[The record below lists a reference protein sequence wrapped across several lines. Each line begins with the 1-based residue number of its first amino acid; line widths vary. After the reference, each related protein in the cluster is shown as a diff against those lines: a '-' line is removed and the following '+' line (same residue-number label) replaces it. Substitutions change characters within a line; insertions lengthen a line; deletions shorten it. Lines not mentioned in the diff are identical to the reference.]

1 MEQEQLWLQQCRDG
15 DQDAFYQLVK
25 PYLDR
30 VYSTARAILNSPHY
44 AEDAVQNAMLEAYRA
59 IMSGKE
65 IRSFRSWFN
74 RLVAMRAL
82 DLARARSRQFRQ
94 TEALGDREDP
104 ANEREQPMEAVLKKE
119 EQSRLLAQVM
129 SLDMRHRSVIVL
141 YYYQEMS
148 VEEIAE
154 VLGVKAG
161 TVKSRLHNARL
172 KLMNLNE
179 SINPKKVICDV

>member
-15 DQDAFYQLVK
+15 EQDAFYQLVK

-30 VYSTARAILNSPHY
+30 AYSTARAILNSPHY

-59 IMSGKE
+59 IINGKE

-82 DLARARSRQFRQ
+82 DLARTRSRQFRQ
-94 TEALGDREDP
+94 TEALGVHEEP
-104 ANEREQPMEAVLKKE
+104 ADEQEQPMEAVLKKE

-148 VEEIAE
+148 VEEIAD
-154 VLGVKAG
+154 VLGIKTG

-179 SINPKKVICDV
+179 SINPKKVIFDV